1 MVFLMPRVDDIF
13 FISFIYIYIKEYIYI
28 YIRNIYTNSE
38 PSKMCFKRI
47 FAGGTAHMRK
57 FQWR

>member
-13 FISFIYIYIKEYIYI
+13 FISFIYIYI
-28 YIRNIYTNSE
+28 RNRNTNSE